1 MSLLSQRDREVVIR
15 ALEIYLADAGTTEY
29 YLGELRHSAA
39 EINSLL
45 QWVRLEH
52 QKHANR

>member
-1 MSLLSQRDREVVIR
+1 MSLLSQQDREVVIR

-29 YLGELRHSAA
+29 YNGTPRHSSA

-45 QWVRLEH
+45 NWVRLEH
-52 QKHANR
+52 QKHSQ

>member
-29 YLGELRHSAA
+29 YNGTLLHSSS
-39 EINSLL
+39 EIGSLL
-45 QWVRLEH
+45 NWIRLEH
-52 QKHANR
+52 QKNANR